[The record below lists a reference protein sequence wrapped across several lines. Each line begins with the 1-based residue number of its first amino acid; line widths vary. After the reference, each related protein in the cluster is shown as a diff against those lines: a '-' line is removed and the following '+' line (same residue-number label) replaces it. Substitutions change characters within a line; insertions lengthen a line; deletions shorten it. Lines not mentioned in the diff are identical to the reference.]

1 MNRLSHS
8 RDEVCKKSQN
18 GWFSTIAIRCLLGCI
33 FWISGFGWERC
44 LGQIGQL
51 PGGPV
56 ASPTRSAG
64 GLVGSDSYIGR
75 SKSQRAAVEQASAQ
89 QAGSQQTA
97 GREPEVFRPAT
108 QPIGPETL
116 ERLSKGVSS
125 KQQGGWFEGI
135 EGWVGPQGIAQS
147 IQTLLLLTLLS
158 AAPAAILM
166 TTCYVRVVI
175 VLGVLKQA
183 LGNQQLPPTQV
194 LSGIT
199 LFITLFVMSPV
210 WKQVYEDAIV
220 PYTAQDSGMGA
231 MEAWE
236 RGIAPVHRFMSRQIA
251 MAGNYDD
258 VHLFYSRYAPT
269 ATPPE
274 SFESVPLIVL
284 LPAFMLSELKTAFLM
299 GFQICLPFLVLDLV
313 IAAVISSMGLSQ
325 LSPAMVSVPFKLLLF
340 VLVDGWRLV
349 VQMLLD
355 SFGTM
360 GSSL

>member
-33 FWISGFGWERC
+33 FWISGFGLERC

-199 LFITLFVMSPV
+199 LF
-210 WKQVYEDAIV
+210 
-220 PYTAQDSGMGA
+220 
-231 MEAWE
+231 
-236 RGIAPVHRFMSRQIA
+236 
-251 MAGNYDD
+251 
-258 VHLFYSRYAPT
+258 
-269 ATPPE
+269 
-274 SFESVPLIVL
+274 
-284 LPAFMLSELKTAFLM
+284 
-299 GFQICLPFLVLDLV
+299 
-313 IAAVISSMGLSQ
+313 
-325 LSPAMVSVPFKLLLF
+325 
-340 VLVDGWRLV
+340 
-349 VQMLLD
+349 
-355 SFGTM
+355 
-360 GSSL
+360 